1 MGLRDLFRRAKPTP
15 APAPA
20 SPAAGPAERR
30 FHLDR
35 GRMFD
40 LTKTG
45 QLAALFAVPRDQRES
60 AWVASFWDAA
70 WCGSVALAEPQT
82 FHGPD
87 GFPYLRLDLPRPET
101 AFESQCL
108 ANLAGDCRK
117 NWVGAAFF
125 ASPDDGP
132 DQAQFVITFG
142 VIDSLLRYDSPHG
155 DPIDLAEAEG
165 PVDGETFDV
174 ERGVWSQ
181 TMVTKESHEVMV
193 GSPSADFLPPEIAAP
208 LCGFLEQAWGM
219 TDPRVELLV
228 DMKMRPHR
236 VLVIGR
242 KRSEFP
248 EGVDVDHAARTL
260 LWYLPPSRS
269 VMLMS
274 EDGSRERMLPLRSLF
289 NAG

>member
-1 MGLRDLFRRAKPTP
+1 
-15 APAPA
+15 
-20 SPAAGPAERR
+20 
-30 FHLDR
+30 
-35 GRMFD
+35 MFD
-40 LTKTG
+40 LAGTAR
-45 QLAALFAVPRDQRES
+45 LEALFAVPRDQRE
-60 AWVASFWDAA
+60 ADWVAQFWDAA
-70 WCGSVALAEPQT
+70 WCGSVALAEPHT
-82 FHGPD
+82 FQGPD

-101 AFESQCL
+101 AFQSQCL
-108 ANLAGDCRK
+108 ANLAADCLK

-132 DQAQFVITFG
+132 DQAQFVITYG
-142 VIDSLLRYDSPHG
+142 VIDSLLRYDSPYG
-155 DPIDLAEAEG
+155 DPVDLAEAQG
-165 PVDGETFDV
+165 PPDGEAFDV
-174 ERGVWSQ
+174 ERGAWSQ
-181 TMVTKESHEVMV
+181 TATTKAAHQVLV
-193 GSPSADFLPPEIAAP
+193 GSPSADFLPPGPAAA

-248 EGVDVDHAARTL
+248 EGADVDHAARTL

-269 VMLMS
+269 VMLLP

-289 NAG
+289 ASG

>member
-1 MGLRDLFRRAKPTP
+1 MRPGAARSPWPSLGPSTAPTAFPICGSICRAPTP
-15 APAPA
+15 R
-20 SPAAGPAERR
+20 SN
-30 FHLDR
+30 
-35 GRMFD
+35 
-40 LTKTG
+40 
-45 QLAALFAVPRDQRES
+45 
-60 AWVASFWDAA
+60 
-70 WCGSVALAEPQT
+70 
-82 FHGPD
+82 
-87 GFPYLRLDLPRPET
+87 
-101 AFESQCL
+101 SQCL

-132 DQAQFVITFG
+132 DQAQFVITYG
-142 VIDSLLRYDSPHG
+142 VIDSLLRYDLPYG

-181 TMVTKESHEVMV
+181 TMITKASHEVLV

-274 EDGSRERMLPLRSLF
+274 EDGSRDRMLPLRSLF
-289 NAG
+289 APA

>member
-1 MGLRDLFRRAKPTP
+1 MGLRDLFRRAVPASAPPTP
-15 APAPA
+15 A
-20 SPAAGPAERR
+20 PAERR

-35 GRMFD
+35 ARMFD
-40 LTKTG
+40 LSKTG
-45 QLAALFAVPRDQRES
+45 QLEALFAVPRDQRE
-60 AWVASFWDAA
+60 AGWVARFWDAA

-82 FHGPD
+82 FQGPD
-87 GFPYLRLDLPRPET
+87 GFPYLRLDLPRPDT

-108 ANLAGDCRK
+108 ANLADACLK

-132 DQAQFVITFG
+132 EQAQFVITYG

-155 DPIDLAEAEG
+155 DPIDLAEAAG
-165 PVDGETFDV
+165 PVDSDTFDV
-174 ERGVWSQ
+174 ERGLWSQ
-181 TMVTKESHEVMV
+181 TTTTRAAHEVLV
-193 GSPSADFLPPEIAAP
+193 GSPSAEYLPPETAAA

-219 TDPRVELLV
+219 TDPRVELLI
-228 DMKMRPHR
+228 DMKLRPHR

-248 EGVDVDHAARTL
+248 EGADIDHAARTL

-269 VMLMS
+269 VMLMP
-274 EDGSRERMLPLRSLF
+274 EEGSRERMLPLRNLF
-289 NAG
+289 APG